1 MIQQVKVE
9 IIANVEDDHSCYF
22 QEFQLTPTQIVN
34 KVATELD
41 RILPREFSVQ
51 KIEMVRK

>member
-9 IIANVEDDHSCYF
+9 IIAHVEDDHSCYF